1 MSINP
6 PGSGGF
12 LHTHTPVDQS
22 SGSTPGAPT
31 YPNPIGASTAEWP
44 TPAATGL
51 TITVAPSAGTPGTTT
66 ATITWTTN
74 RASDSAVQYGPGGGG
89 YTNTVRAGAL
99 VTAHSVGLSGLTTG
113 TLYHYRVSSYDGTFS
128 VGSADA
134 TFTTA

>member
-22 SGSTPGAPT
+22 TGSTPGAPA
-31 YPNPIGASTAEWP
+31 YPNAIGASTAEWP
-44 TPAATGL
+44 TPAASGL
-51 TITVAPSAGTPGTTT
+51 TITVAASAGTPGTTT

-74 RASDSAVQYGPGGGG
+74 RASDSKVIYGPGAGG
-89 YTNTVRAGAL
+89 YTLQQYAGAL
-99 VTAHSVGLSGLTTG
+99 VTSHSVALSGLTSA
-113 TLYHYRVSSYDGTFS
+113 TLYHFRVSSYDGTYS
-128 VGSADA
+128 VQSADA